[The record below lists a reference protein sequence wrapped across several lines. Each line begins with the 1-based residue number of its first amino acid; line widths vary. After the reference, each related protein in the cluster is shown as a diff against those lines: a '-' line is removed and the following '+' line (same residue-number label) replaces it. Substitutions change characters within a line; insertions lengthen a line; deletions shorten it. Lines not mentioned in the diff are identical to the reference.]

1 MAAILQLLAAIFAQL
16 PEILA
21 IIQEIT
27 GGGAPTPTPAPATLT
42 QRQHQRIAAVKS
54 ALLDAVNK
62 LP

>member
-1 MAAILQLLAAIFAQL
+1 MAAILQVLAAIFAQL

-27 GGGAPTPTPAPATLT
+27 GGGTPAPTLN
-42 QRQHQRIAAVKS
+42 QRQHQRLAAVKA

>member
-27 GGGAPTPTPAPATLT
+27 GGGTPAKTLT
-42 QRQHQRIAAVKS
+42 QHQHQRITNVKT